1 MVVAPFHWLVGSR
14 PGQARTMS
22 WKVASLRV
30 LCGIELRLAFIMRNL
45 PTNMSVGF
53 FFGADQVG

>member
-1 MVVAPFHWLVGSR
+1 MVVAPFDWLAGSR
-14 PGQARTMS
+14 ARQAQAMS

-30 LCGIELRLAFIMRNL
+30 LCGIELRLAFIMLNL

-53 FFGADQVG
+53 LFGADQVG